1 MPGMNTQNVVTT
13 ILGVAVIAVVTADA
27 FQITLGVRPRS
38 RRSAPSTWFLGST
51 LLVVRRATQRFDDAR
66 TERWLSWFGP
76 LSVLLLLIFW
86 FFGQVL
92 GFSLVW
98 TSLPGAFSE
107 PLSFDQALYFSGVT
121 YLTIGFGD
129 IVPLSDWARGI
140 AIGQGLL
147 GVMMV
152 ALVMGFLATLYGL
165 YVERERAL
173 VMLDVPGVDEIRPT
187 DLIGYIGR
195 GPDGEARLRGFFAD
209 WSHWAGSLV
218 TWHTTYPLLAF
229 FRSQHPGQSWIT
241 GLGLLT
247 DASTLVLA
255 GDGDHFEAE
264 QMYRRGSHAITDL
277 FRHRSGE
284 IGAPITR
291 DEWVGVHRRAMA
303 AGLDLGDLDESF
315 DEVTRLR
322 DPYAGRLEA
331 LKSAFA
337 VPQGFWGSSSEPV
350 PRDVHGRRR
359 RSRK

>member
-1 MPGMNTQNVVTT
+1 MDIWNLVTSV
-13 ILGVAVIAVVTADA
+13 LGIGVIAIVTADA
-27 FQITLGVRPRS
+27 FQVTLGVRPRS
-38 RRSAPSTWFLGST
+38 RRSAPSTWFLTSML
-51 LLVVRRATQRFDDAR
+51 LLVRRMTRRFDDAR

-76 LSVLLLLIFW
+76 LSVLLLLTFW
-86 FFGQVL
+86 FFGHVL

-98 TSLPGAFSE
+98 TSLPGAFPE
-107 PLSFDQALYFSGVT
+107 PLAFDEAIYFSGVT

-129 IVPLSDWARGI
+129 VVPLSDWARGI
-140 AIGQGLL
+140 AVGQGLL
-147 GVMMV
+147 GVVMV

-165 YVERERAL
+165 YVEREQAL

-187 DLIGYIGR
+187 DLIGYVGR
-195 GPDGEARLRGFFAD
+195 GIDGEARLRGFFAD

-247 DASTLVLA
+247 DASALVLA

-284 IGAPITR
+284 IDAPITR
-291 DEWVGVHRRAMA
+291 DEWAVVHRRATM

-315 DEVTRLR
+315 AEVTRLR
-322 DPYAGRLEA
+322 EPYAGRLEA
-331 LKSAFA
+331 LKDAFA
-337 VPQGFWGSSSEPV
+337 APLGFWGSSSEPV
-350 PRDVHGRRR
+350 PRHGRRR
-359 RSRK
+359 GRRSRK